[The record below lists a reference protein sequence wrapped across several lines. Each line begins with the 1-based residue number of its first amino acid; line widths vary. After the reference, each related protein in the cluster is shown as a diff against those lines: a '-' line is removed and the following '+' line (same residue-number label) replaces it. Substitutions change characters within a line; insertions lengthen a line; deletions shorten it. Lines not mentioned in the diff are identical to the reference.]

1 MASKTLV
8 CTQCGYIGN
17 SKTAIE
23 GNGCIEL
30 ILWLFFII
38 PGLIYSIWRS
48 SSRHGICPKCGNKNL
63 IPLDS
68 PKAQKMVKEELSQ
81 EEVDKMTKKQEDEK
95 KEENKNRKRMMIFLG
110 IVIGFV
116 LPIVILCE
124 LAY

>member
-8 CTQCGYIGN
+8 CTQCGYIG
-17 SKTAIE
+17 KTETAIK
-23 GNGCIEL
+23 GNMGLEL
-30 ILWLFFII
+30 VLWLLFII
-38 PGLIYSIWRS
+38 PGLIYSVWRS
-48 SSRHGICPKCGNKNL
+48 SSRYQVCPKCKNPNM

-110 IVIGFV
+110 IVVGFV
-116 LPIVILCE
+116 LLIVILCE